1 MFRTFGFGFSSCAS
15 RTVSS
20 FVSCASSCGLFCRF
34 RPRPKKEA
42 MLSGKAV
49 VRTSAGEMGDDV
61 VRGCGL
67 LAGPERSYL
76 DGANMR
82 FIGGG

>member
-1 MFRTFGFGFSSCAS
+1 
-15 RTVSS
+15 
-20 FVSCASSCGLFCRF
+20 
-34 RPRPKKEA
+34 

-49 VRTSAGEMGDDV
+49 VRTSAGETGDDVV

>member
-1 MFRTFGFGFSSCAS
+1 
-15 RTVSS
+15 
-20 FVSCASSCGLFCRF
+20 
-34 RPRPKKEA
+34 
-42 MLSGKAV
+42 MLSGNAE
-49 VRTSAGEMGDDV
+49 VRTSAGETGDDV